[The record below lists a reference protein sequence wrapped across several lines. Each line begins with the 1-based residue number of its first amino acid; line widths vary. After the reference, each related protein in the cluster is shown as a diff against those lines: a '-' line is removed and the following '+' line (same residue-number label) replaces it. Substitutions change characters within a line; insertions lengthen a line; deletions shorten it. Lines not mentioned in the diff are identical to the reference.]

1 MSLFTLLF
9 FYLFRLRSIMR
20 RIGIKDYEDKSLDM
34 IITVIN
40 QKGGVGKTTTSVNLA
55 YTLAKTKNTALI
67 DLDPEGGATVS
78 FGIKREKKDYPL
90 GGKSVN
96 IFNVE
101 MFPAHIGLLKV
112 ELNGDIESTVSTLRK
127 IAESFD
133 YLVID
138 TPPNLGTLSV
148 SAMMAADKI
157 VTPITPQ
164 PLVLEAAKNLDS
176 RLVSL
181 NKKAFAVTNM
191 SKKAVNV
198 DYSAV
203 KSIDIT
209 IPQSKLFSEATR
221 LGVPAVRY
229 EEFRVKKPKLGSLYE
244 KLAKMVIE

>member
-1 MSLFTLLF
+1 
-9 FYLFRLRSIMR
+9 
-20 RIGIKDYEDKSLDM
+20 M
-34 IITVIN
+34 IVVVIN

-55 YTLAKTKNTALI
+55 YTLAKWKNVALL

-78 FGIKREKKDYPL
+78 FGMKREKKEYPL

-101 MFPAHIGLLKV
+101 VFLSHIGLLKL
-112 ELNGDIESTVSTLRK
+112 ELNGDIESVVSSIKK
-127 IAESFD
+127 ISESFD
-133 YLVID
+133 VLVID

-164 PLVLEAAKNLDS
+164 PLAIEAVKNLNS
-176 RLVSL
+176 RLNSL
-181 NKKAFAVTNM
+181 KKNAIAFTNM
-191 SKKAVNV
+191 SKKSVSI
-198 DYSAV
+198 DLSSV
-203 KSIDIT
+203 KSIELS

-229 EEFRVKKPKLGSLYE
+229 EEFKVKKPKISELYE
-244 KLAKMVIE
+244 RLGKIVLEGVGNE